1 MRGRVL
7 SGGLVAALVVAGVV
21 LVPRLAP
28 EDPPRLDVGVAEWG
42 WTVRPELSPGPVEV
56 RLLNTGALAHDLE
69 LVRLDGDHRAE
80 ELAQLAPLAP
90 LPDWARAVGGVSM
103 VPPGGVQREARVTL
117 DAGRYAVL
125 CRLPVPDAADRAH
138 ASEGLIG
145 EVLVPGR

>member
-1 MRGRVL
+1 MRARVL
-7 SGGLVAALVVAGVV
+7 SAGVLAALLVAGVV

-42 WTVRPELSPGPVEV
+42 WTVRPELSSGPVEV

-80 ELAQLAPLAP
+80 EMTQLAPLAP

-125 CRLPVPDAADRAH
+125 CRLPVPDQPDLSH
-138 ASEGLIG
+138 ASKGLLA
-145 EVLVPGR
+145 ELTVPAR